1 MYFGRPVC
9 LPCPAAAWS
18 VARNVFRA
26 SSMPAP
32 PRCRP
37 VSCPKFISDVQY
49 ACPAPLPPGQLPE
62 IHFGCLVC
70 LPCPAAAWSVAR
82 NSFRVPGVPALPRCR
97 LVSCPKFI
105 SGVQCACSA
114 PLPPGQSPE
123 IHFGRPVCL
132 PCPPAAWCACPA
144 PLPPGQLPE
153 IHFGRPVCLPCPAA
167 AWSVARNSFRAS
179 SVPALPPC
187 RLVCLPRPAA
197 AWSVARNSFRASS
210 MPALPRC
217 RLVSRPKFISG
228 VQYACP
234 APLRQLPEIHC
245 GRPVCLPRPAAS
257 VARNSFRASSVPAPP
272 GCRLVSCPK
281 FISGVQCACPAPLR
295 QLPEI
300 HFGRPVCLPR
310 PAASVARNSLRA
322 SSMPAPPRC
331 VSRPKFIAG
340 VQYACPAPLPVAR
353 NSLRASS
360 MPALPRCRPA
370 GCPKCISGVQYAC
383 PAPLPPCRLPEM
395 YFGRPVCLPCPAA
408 AWSVARN
415 SFRASSV
422 PAPLRCRLV
431 SRPKFISGVQCA
443 CPAPLPPCR
452 LPEMYFGRPVCLP
465 CPAAAWS
472 VARNVFRA
480 SSMPAP
486 PRCRPVSCPKF
497 ISDVQYACPAPLPPG
512 QLPEIHFGCL
522 VCLPCPAAAWSVA
535 RNSFRASSVPAPLR
549 CRLVS
554 RPKFISGV
562 QCACPAPLP
571 PGVPAPP
578 RCRLVSCPKFISGV
592 QCACPAPL
600 RQLPEIHFGR
610 PVCLPRPAA
619 SVARNSLRASSMP
632 APPRCVSRPKFIAGV
647 QYACPAPLPV
657 ARNSLRASSVPA
669 PPRCVSR
676 PKFIA
681 GVQCACPAPLR
692 QSPEIHCGRPVCLP
706 RPAAAWSVTR
716 NVFRAP
722 GVPAPPRYRLVSC
735 PKFISGVQCACPA
748 PLPPGQLPEMYFGR
762 LVCLPRPAAAWSVAR
777 NVISGVRCAC
787 PAPLPQRTIF
797 TPPAPAAI

>member
-1 MYFGRPVC
+1 MSGRAVDSADLAALPVARNSLRASSVPAPPRCRLVSYPKCISGVQYACPAPLPPCRLPEMYFGRPVC

-197 AWSVARNSFRASS
+197 SVARNSFRASSVPAPPGCRLVSCPKFIAGVQCACPAPLRQSPEIHCGRPVCLHRPAAAWSVARNSLRASS

-228 VQYACP
+228 VQCACP

-272 GCRLVSCPK
+272 GCHLVSCPK

-295 QLPEI
+295 QSPEI
-300 HFGRPVCLPR
+300 HCGRPVCLPR

-322 SSMPAPPRC
+322 SS
-331 VSRPKFIAG
+331 V
-340 VQYACPAPLPVAR
+340 
-353 NSLRASS
+353 
-360 MPALPRCRPA
+360 
-370 GCPKCISGVQYAC
+370 
-383 PAPLPPCRLPEM
+383 
-395 YFGRPVCLPCPAA
+395 
-408 AWSVARN
+408 
-415 SFRASSV
+415 
-422 PAPLRCRLV
+422 
-431 SRPKFISGVQCA
+431 
-443 CPAPLPPCR
+443 
-452 LPEMYFGRPVCLP
+452 
-465 CPAAAWS
+465 
-472 VARNVFRA
+472 
-480 SSMPAP
+480 PAP
-486 PRCRPVSCPKF
+486 PRCRLVSYPKC
-497 ISDVQYACPAPLPPG
+497 ISGAWCACPAPLPPG
-512 QLPEIHFGCL
+512 QLPEIHF
-522 VCLPCPAAAWSVA
+522 
-535 RNSFRASSVPAPLR
+535 
-549 CRLVS
+549 
-554 RPKFISGV
+554 
-562 QCACPAPLP
+562 
-571 PGVPAPP
+571 
-578 RCRLVSCPKFISGV
+578 
-592 QCACPAPL
+592 
-600 RQLPEIHFGR
+600 
-610 PVCLPRPAA
+610 
-619 SVARNSLRASSMP
+619 
-632 APPRCVSRPKFIAGV
+632 
-647 QYACPAPLPV
+647 
-657 ARNSLRASSVPA
+657 
-669 PPRCVSR
+669 
-676 PKFIA
+676 
-681 GVQCACPAPLR
+681 
-692 QSPEIHCGRPVCLP
+692 GRPVCLP

-722 GVPAPPRYRLVSC
+722 GVPAPPRCRLVSY
-735 PKFISGVQCACPA
+735 PKCISGAWCACPA
-748 PLPPGQLPEMYFGR
+748 PL
-762 LVCLPRPAAAWSVAR
+762 S
-777 NVISGVRCAC
+777 
-787 PAPLPQRTIF
+787 QRTIF

>member
-1 MYFGRPVC
+1 MSGRAVDSADLAALPVARNVFRASSMPALPRCRPAGCPKCISGVQYACPAPLPPCRLPEMYFGRPVC
-9 LPCPAAAWS
+9 LPRPPAAWSVARNSFRVPGVPALPRCRLVSCPKFISGVQCACSAPLPPGQLPEIHFGRPVCLPCPPAARS

-70 LPCPAAAWSVAR
+70 LPCPPAAWSVAR

-114 PLPPGQSPE
+114 PLPPGQ
-123 IHFGRPVCL
+123 
-132 PCPPAAWCACPA
+132 
-144 PLPPGQLPE
+144 LPE

-179 SVPALPPC
+179 S
-187 RLVCLPRPAA
+187 
-197 AWSVARNSFRASS
+197 
-210 MPALPRC
+210 MPALPGC

-257 VARNSFRASSVPAPP
+257 VARNSLRASSMPAPP
-272 GCRLVSCPK
+272 RCVSRPK
-281 FISGVQCACPAPLR
+281 FISGVQYACPAPLR
-295 QLPEI
+295 QSPEI
-300 HFGRPVCLPR
+300 HCGRPVCLPR
-310 PAASVARNSLRA
+310 PAASVARNSFRA
-322 SSMPAPPRC
+322 SSVPAPPRC

-340 VQYACPAPLPVAR
+340 VQYACPAPLP
-353 NSLRASS
+353 
-360 MPALPRCRPA
+360 
-370 GCPKCISGVQYAC
+370 
-383 PAPLPPCRLPEM
+383 
-395 YFGRPVCLPCPAA
+395 
-408 AWSVARN
+408 
-415 SFRASSV
+415 
-422 PAPLRCRLV
+422 
-431 SRPKFISGVQCA
+431 
-443 CPAPLPPCR
+443 
-452 LPEMYFGRPVCLP
+452 
-465 CPAAAWS
+465 
-472 VARNVFRA
+472 
-480 SSMPAP
+480 
-486 PRCRPVSCPKF
+486 
-497 ISDVQYACPAPLPPG
+497 PG
-512 QLPEIHFGCL
+512 
-522 VCLPCPAAAWSVA
+522 
-535 RNSFRASSVPAPLR
+535 
-549 CRLVS
+549 
-554 RPKFISGV
+554 
-562 QCACPAPLP
+562 
-571 PGVPAPP
+571 
-578 RCRLVSCPKFISGV
+578 
-592 QCACPAPL
+592 
-600 RQLPEIHFGR
+600 QLPEIHFGR

-619 SVARNSLRASSMP
+619 AWSVTRNVFRAPSMP

-722 GVPAPPRYRLVSC
+722 GVPAPPRCRLVSY
-735 PKFISGVQCACPA
+735 PKCISGAWCACPA
-748 PLPPGQLPEMYFGR
+748 PL
-762 LVCLPRPAAAWSVAR
+762 S
-777 NVISGVRCAC
+777 
-787 PAPLPQRTIF
+787 QRTIF
-797 TPPAPAAI
+797 TPPVPAAI

>member
-9 LPCPAAAWS
+9 LPCPAAALP

-26 SSMPAP
+26 SSMPAL
-32 PRCRP
+32 PRCRL
-37 VSCPKFISDVQY
+37 VSRPKCISGVQY

-62 IHFGCLVC
+62 IHFGRPVC
-70 LPCPAAAWSVAR
+70 LPRPPAAWSVAR
-82 NSFRVPGVPALPRCR
+82 NSFRASSVPAPPRCR

-105 SGVQCACSA
+105 SASSCLPA
-114 PLPPGQSPE
+114 PLRQSPE

-187 RLVCLPRPAA
+187 PA
-197 AWSVARNSFRASS
+197 
-210 MPALPRC
+210 C

-234 APLRQLPEIHC
+234 APLPPGQSPEIHC

-257 VARNSFRASSVPAPP
+257 VARNSLRASSMPAPP
-272 GCRLVSCPK
+272 RCVSCPK

-331 VSRPKFIAG
+331 R
-340 VQYACPAPLPVAR
+340 
-353 NSLRASS
+353 
-360 MPALPRCRPA
+360 
-370 GCPKCISGVQYAC
+370 
-383 PAPLPPCRLPEM
+383 
-395 YFGRPVCLPCPAA
+395 
-408 AWSVARN
+408 SVARN

-422 PAPLRCRLV
+422 PAP
-431 SRPKFISGVQCA
+431 
-443 CPAPLPPCR
+443 
-452 LPEMYFGRPVCLP
+452 
-465 CPAAAWS
+465 
-472 VARNVFRA
+472 
-480 SSMPAP
+480 
-486 PRCRPVSCPKF
+486 PRCVSCPKF
-497 ISDVQYACPAPLPPG
+497 IA
-512 QLPEIHFGCL
+512 
-522 VCLPCPAAAWSVA
+522 
-535 RNSFRASSVPAPLR
+535 
-549 CRLVS
+549 
-554 RPKFISGV
+554 
-562 QCACPAPLP
+562 
-571 PGVPAPP
+571 
-578 RCRLVSCPKFISGV
+578 GV

-600 RQLPEIHFGR
+600 RQSPEIHCGR

-619 SVARNSLRASSMP
+619 
-632 APPRCVSRPKFIAGV
+632 G
-647 QYACPAPLPV
+647 
-657 ARNSLRASSVPA
+657 
-669 PPRCVSR
+669 R

-692 QSPEIHCGRPVCLP
+692 QLPEIHCGRPVCLPRPAPPGQLPEIHCGRPVCLP

-722 GVPAPPRYRLVSC
+722 GVPAPPRCRLVSY
-735 PKFISGVQCACPA
+735 PKCISGAWCACPA
-748 PLPPGQLPEMYFGR
+748 PL
-762 LVCLPRPAAAWSVAR
+762 S
-777 NVISGVRCAC
+777 
-787 PAPLPQRTIF
+787 QRTIF

>member
-1 MYFGRPVC
+1 
-9 LPCPAAAWS
+9 
-18 VARNVFRA
+18 
-26 SSMPAP
+26 MPAL
-32 PRCRP
+32 PRCRL
-37 VSCPKFISDVQY
+37 VSRPKCISGVQY
-49 ACPAPLPPGQLPE
+49 ACPAPLPPGQSPE
-62 IHFGCLVC
+62 IHFGRPVC
-70 LPCPAAAWSVAR
+70 LPRPPAAWSVAR

-144 PLPPGQLPE
+144 PLPPGQSPE

-210 MPALPRC
+210 MPAPPRC
-217 RLVSRPKFISG
+217 VSRPKFISG

-360 MPALPRCRPA
+360 
-370 GCPKCISGVQYAC
+370 V
-383 PAPLPPCRLPEM
+383 
-395 YFGRPVCLPCPAA
+395 
-408 AWSVARN
+408 
-415 SFRASSV
+415 
-422 PAPLRCRLV
+422 
-431 SRPKFISGVQCA
+431 
-443 CPAPLPPCR
+443 
-452 LPEMYFGRPVCLP
+452 
-465 CPAAAWS
+465 
-472 VARNVFRA
+472 
-480 SSMPAP
+480 
-486 PRCRPVSCPKF
+486 
-497 ISDVQYACPAPLPPG
+497 
-512 QLPEIHFGCL
+512 
-522 VCLPCPAAAWSVA
+522 
-535 RNSFRASSVPAPLR
+535 
-549 CRLVS
+549 
-554 RPKFISGV
+554 
-562 QCACPAPLP
+562 
-571 PGVPAPP
+571 
-578 RCRLVSCPKFISGV
+578 
-592 QCACPAPL
+592 
-600 RQLPEIHFGR
+600 
-610 PVCLPRPAA
+610 
-619 SVARNSLRASSMP
+619 P

-647 QYACPAPLPV
+647 QYACPAPL
-657 ARNSLRASSVPA
+657 
-669 PPRCVSR
+669 
-676 PKFIA
+676 
-681 GVQCACPAPLR
+681 R
-692 QSPEIHCGRPVCLP
+692 QSPEIHCGRPVCLPRPPAGCPKCISGAWCACPAPLPPGQLPEIHFGRPVCLP

-722 GVPAPPRYRLVSC
+722 GVPAPPRCRLVSY
-735 PKFISGVQCACPA
+735 PKCISGVWCACPA
-748 PLPPGQLPEMYFGR
+748 PL
-762 LVCLPRPAAAWSVAR
+762 S
-777 NVISGVRCAC
+777 
-787 PAPLPQRTIF
+787 QRTIF
-797 TPPAPAAI
+797 TPPAPAAA